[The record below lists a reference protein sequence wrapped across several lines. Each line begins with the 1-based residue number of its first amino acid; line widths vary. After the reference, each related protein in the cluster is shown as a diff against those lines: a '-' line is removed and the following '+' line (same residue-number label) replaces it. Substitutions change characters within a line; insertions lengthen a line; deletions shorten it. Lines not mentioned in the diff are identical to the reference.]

1 MFWLHR
7 KIVLYS
13 STKFGILKPWTNIQS
28 LRRFCWGFWQTSN
41 IKRKLIKNIKSNIK
55 RKLFRSFEFCLSFP
69 EKFFYIRRAN
79 LTLQTPKPI
88 CNHTENSIEAFD
100 RVQNKF
106 IGNSNVE
113 RKLLRS
119 SKACVPSSQKWFWIR
134 RPTMAF

>member
-1 MFWLHR
+1 MVWHWF
-7 KIVLYS
+7 
-13 STKFGILKPWTNIQS
+13 TKFGILKPWTNIVS
-28 LRRFCWGFWQTSN
+28 ITRFGLGFWQTSN

-55 RKLFRSFEFCLSFP
+55 RKLFCSFEFCLSFP

-88 CNHTENSIEAFD
+88 FNHTENSIEAFD
-100 RVQNKF
+100 RVQDKF
-106 IGNSNVE
+106 IGNSNVG

-119 SKACVPSSQKWFWIR
+119 SKACVASSQKWFWIR